1 MTDNTLNL
9 TTPHTQ
15 PDARAT
21 GISLEAVL
29 YAALLAFSLVLHLAA
44 LGDVPLALSE
54 TRPALAAWGDVYPQ
68 SPIGEIA
75 APESAAVYWAQRV
88 GFGLLGG
95 TELAARVVTALLGAG
110 LTLAPLLFR
119 DVLKPQRTFL
129 LGVALTVSPL
139 LFMASRFSGS
149 MVWALLLVIVA
160 LWALKRWWFTGAPYM
175 ASTATAF
182 GVLAVLLSG
191 TAGVLLA
198 LVTGAALLSAT
209 LTHAPIRDSVR
220 ARLQSSGWA
229 RGLAVGIGLAAL
241 ISTGFALHLG
251 GLEMIGTGLASFVA
265 GLTPQVTNDHAAPLF
280 LALFYEPVLW
290 IFAIVALIVLTV
302 QGAWSFIDRA
312 ALFALGFGLVA
323 AFSYGQTEPQH
334 ALLLT
339 LPLTMLASS
348 VFAQLF
354 YEARIPFWP
363 FDEVND
369 PDAGHLYTLQ
379 WGRYLVAIAMGAFML
394 IFLFHFGTLARAW
407 ISVSA
412 SDLATFLQTL
422 GQNPVL
428 DAQTALVW
436 VMVSLLF
443 LIVGYFLS
451 AGVWRHTTSLQGMG
465 LALFVILLASQV
477 SAGWYAGVFGA
488 GNALEP
494 YHLRATSD
502 EYPLLRATLL
512 EIARREQKGEP
523 LIAVT
528 VVEDSANGLTRE
540 GLLGWAVRDFPN
552 ARFVADV
559 GAAQRDEIV
568 IARVNLS
575 PFGVNQEP
583 VNPDLGAP
591 YVGQSFALSRAWGG
605 VQFQPLDVFAW
616 VLQRRARVPSLVDA
630 LVIVWVRQDVFDSQT
645 TP

>member
-1 MTDNTLNL
+1 
-9 TTPHTQ
+9 
-15 PDARAT
+15 
-21 GISLEAVL
+21 
-29 YAALLAFSLVLHLAA
+29 
-44 LGDVPLALSE
+44 
-54 TRPALAAWGDVYPQ
+54 
-68 SPIGEIA
+68 
-75 APESAAVYWAQRV
+75 
-88 GFGLLGG
+88 
-95 TELAARVVTALLGAG
+95 
-110 LTLAPLLFR
+110 
-119 DVLKPQRTFL
+119 
-129 LGVALTVSPL
+129 
-139 LFMASRFSGS
+139 
-149 MVWALLLVIVA
+149 
-160 LWALKRWWFTGAPYM
+160 
-175 ASTATAF
+175 
-182 GVLAVLLSG
+182 VLLNG

-220 ARLQSSGWA
+220 ARLQSGGWW

-265 GLTPQVTNDHAAPLF
+265 GLTPQVTNDYAAPLF

-290 IFAIVALIVLTV
+290 IFAIVALIMLTV

-339 LPLTMLASS
+339 LPLTVLASS
-348 VFAQLF
+348 VFTQLF

-443 LIVGYFLS
+443 LIVGYFLA

-616 VLQRRARVPSLVDA
+616 VLQRRARVPALVDA